1 MLCQESQLDL
11 PVKSTRTKTRRLQS
25 LLLGTRRLQSPAVVD
40 QEAAES
46 PAAGGQETA
55 AAESPDVGQEA
66 AVSPAAADQ

>member
-1 MLCQESQLDL
+1 M
-11 PVKSTRTKTRRLQS
+11 
-25 LLLGTRRLQSPAVVD
+25 D